1 MFDLYFT
8 TKTWCLIPKRPEI
21 WRFPSKVPS
30 DHHPTNTPNVLH
42 PFGDFISHPHGVVSK
57 VYLHTQSPYI
67 RGKSTGDK
75 TPPRIPRSPLGE
87 LNPIKSMYSYVYLCV
102 YSVYMSRDP
111 HTPPLPQP
119 DGSPPPCGRG
129 GGVFSAAKPIYAKYI
144 AQCKECAS
152 NVQGTAWAA
161 LVSIHRNH
169 GVCSLYSA
177 YSAYS
182 AYVSI
187 IRMDILYVI

>member
-1 MFDLYFT
+1 MMVNHIWYTGNPIHDGS
-8 TKTWCLIPKRPEI
+8 LINYIPLMWK
-21 WRFPSKVPS
+21 
-30 DHHPTNTPNVLH
+30 NQ
-42 PFGDFISHPHGVVSK
+42 FGDIVIFPMKHGIIIFFRGVQTTNQIYMIYIYIYEQGPPHP
-57 VYLHTQSPYI
+57 
-67 RGKSTGDK
+67 
-75 TPPRIPRSPLGE
+75 PP
-87 LNPIKSMYSYVYLCV
+87 
-102 YSVYMSRDP
+102 
-111 HTPPLPQP
+111 PPARWL
-119 DGSPPPCGRG
+119 PPPCGRG

>member
-1 MFDLYFT
+1 MFT
-8 TKTWCLIPKRPEI
+8 RGLIDIKA
-21 WRFPSKVPS
+21 
-30 DHHPTNTPNVLH
+30 PN
-42 PFGDFISHPHGVVSK
+42 SSAA
-57 VYLHTQSPYI
+57 
-67 RGKSTGDK
+67 
-75 TPPRIPRSPLGE
+75 PRSTSPLLWSERRRSRRSARSERAWGAVNFVGKKFVGWSITVSWCIN
-87 LNPIKSMYSYVYLCV
+87 LWIILIYICI
-102 YSVYMSRDP
+102 YMSRDP
-111 HTPPLPQP
+111 HTPP
-119 DGSPPPCGRG
+119 SPSQMVPLPPCGRG

-182 AYVSI
+182 AYASI

>member
-1 MFDLYFT
+1 MIMFHSFLYVYQRFDRYQGAKQLSCSSLNVAVAVEREASFASFSEIRARLGCGEFRRKKFVGWSIT
-8 TKTWCLIPKRPEI
+8 VSWCINLWIILIYIYVYI
-21 WRFPSKVPS
+21 WAG
-30 DHHPTNTPNVLH
+30 TP
-42 PFGDFISHPHGVVSK
+42 
-57 VYLHTQSPYI
+57 
-67 RGKSTGDK
+67 
-75 TPPRIPRSPLGE
+75 TPPPSP
-87 LNPIKSMYSYVYLCV
+87 SQMV
-102 YSVYMSRDP
+102 
-111 HTPPLPQP
+111 PL
-119 DGSPPPCGRG
+119 PPCGRG

-182 AYVSI
+182 AYASI